1 MKTCCE
7 DMKLIQVTQNMV
19 QFQIAVK
26 IQVL

>member
-1 MKTCCE
+1 MKIWCE

-26 IQVL
+26 IKVL